1 MGTLFEQYRAWVIA
15 STAVVLLTVGVCI
28 GWSLNGWRLS
38 GQVADAKTE
47 TANERT
53 AHQADLAVIS
63 NAAAQQVRE
72 ALAKQ
77 QEAQQAVSDLDRKH
91 TEELK
96 NAMEENDRLRG
107 DVAAGHRRLQLKAG
121 CPTNSGNVPG
131 ATRTAGLGDAT
142 APRLNG
148 TAERDYWRLRDGIA
162 TANRQIAGLQQY
174 VHEVCLRDNSSNVRD

>member
-1 MGTLFEQYRAWVIA
+1 MSALFEQYRVAMLWA
-15 STAVVLLTVGVCI
+15 AAVVLLAVGISI

-53 AHQADLAVIS
+53 AHQADLATIS

-77 QEAQQAVSDLDRKH
+77 QEAQQAVADLDRKH

-96 NAMEENDRLRG
+96 SAKDENDRLRG
-107 DVAAGHRRLQLKAG
+107 DVADGRRRLQLKAS
-121 CPTNSGNVPG
+121 CPADSRNVPSATG
-131 ATRTAGLGDAT
+131 AASLADDSGPRFDDA
-142 APRLNG
+142 
-148 TAERDYWRLRDGIA
+148 AERDYWRLRDGIA
-162 TANRQIAGLQQY
+162 TARNQIAALQQY
-174 VHEVCLRDNSSNVRD
+174 VREVCLKQ

>member
-1 MGTLFEQYRAWVIA
+1 MVALEQYRVALLWVA
-15 STAVVLLTVGVCI
+15 AVVLLAIGIGI

-53 AHQADLAVIS
+53 AHQADLTVIS

-77 QEAQQAVSDLDRKH
+77 QDAQQKVADLDRKH

-96 NAMEENDRLRG
+96 NAKDENDRLRG
-107 DVAAGHRRLQLKAG
+107 DVADGRLRLQLKAS
-121 CPTNSGNVPG
+121 CPASGGNMPITAS
-131 ATRTAGLGDAT
+131 ATGLGDGT
-142 APRLNG
+142 GPRLDG
-148 TAERDYWRLRDGIA
+148 AAERDYWRLRDGIVA
-162 TANRQIAGLQQY
+162 SRSQIAALQQY
-174 VHEVCLRDNSSNVRD
+174 IREVCLPP